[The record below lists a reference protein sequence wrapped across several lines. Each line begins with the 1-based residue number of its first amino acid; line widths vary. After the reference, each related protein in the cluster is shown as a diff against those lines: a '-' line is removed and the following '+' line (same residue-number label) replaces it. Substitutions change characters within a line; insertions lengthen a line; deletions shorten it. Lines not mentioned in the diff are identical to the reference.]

1 MQNSTT
7 THRCAAAP
15 PTLQA
20 YNVKKENI
28 IKENIERLGKISA
41 VYNPI
46 TGEGSTSL
54 PRKKVEIEGFPLESI
69 NLPLAMLEDE
79 KTSRIIEL
87 GASRYIE
94 EILGTQATSRQI
106 LALWLDFCLTRIK
119 HDFEYWAKSMTTIS
133 DKGKGRDIPFTLNR
147 AQRQYLEAMEKL
159 RLAGKPIDIILCKA
173 RQWGG
178 STLTQLYMLWIQL
191 VHKRNWNSV
200 ICGDIEKQS
209 SIVAGMLAKVINRYP
224 TWATGGKK
232 ITTSPYQGAQKTR
245 VISWS
250 NSRYSLG
257 SSQKPDSLRSEDISM
272 AHLTEVGLWKE
283 TQGRKPEDLVQ
294 SIFGSIAAGPYTMK
308 VLESTAK
315 GVGNFFHRTWI
326 DAVENRNNFT
336 PVFIPWYSIDLYSKP
351 IKQSEYSSF
360 IDSLNDYEKQLFG
373 LGATLEA
380 IAWYRDK
387 RREMPEEWRLFSEF
401 PSTAAEAFQSTGH
414 RVFRLSYVNET
425 RRTCVPPPFKGDIV
439 SCGYT
444 TDAQGRSHERTEFR
458 PAAPGENCNENSLW
472 VWLMPD
478 KEQNLRDRYIV
489 TVDVGGVSDK
499 ADYSCILV
507 ADRLA
512 MLDGGVPEIAACWH
526 GHIEHD
532 KLAWKAVEI
541 ARAYDNALLIIEA
554 NTLETEGTEG
564 DNFEYILNEIAGKY
578 HNLYSRTSQL
588 EIKQGR
594 PRRWGFH
601 TNSSTKPMVIN
612 FLIKALRDGLYIE
625 RCLQTTYE
633 LDLYELKEN
642 GKEMGAVEGNH
653 DDRVMATAILVWAC
667 YNHPLP
673 HRIANNEKKKGR
685 TRIVSEASI

>member
-1 MQNSTT
+1 
-7 THRCAAAP
+7 
-15 PTLQA
+15 
-20 YNVKKENI
+20 
-28 IKENIERLGKISA
+28 
-41 VYNPI
+41 
-46 TGEGSTSL
+46 
-54 PRKKVEIEGFPLESI
+54 
-69 NLPLAMLEDE
+69 
-79 KTSRIIEL
+79 
-87 GASRYIE
+87 
-94 EILGTQATSRQI
+94 
-106 LALWLDFCLTRIK
+106 
-119 HDFEYWAKSMTTIS
+119 
-133 DKGKGRDIPFTLNR
+133 
-147 AQRQYLEAMEKL
+147 
-159 RLAGKPIDIILCKA
+159 
-173 RQWGG
+173 
-178 STLTQLYMLWIQL
+178 
-191 VHKRNWNSV
+191 
-200 ICGDIEKQS
+200 
-209 SIVAGMLAKVINRYP
+209 MLAKVINRYP
-224 TWATGGKK
+224 TWATGGRK

-272 AHLTEVGLWKE
+272 AHLTEVGLWKA

-326 DAVENRNNFT
+326 DAVAGRNNFT

-351 IKQSEYSSF
+351 IEANDYNSF
-360 IDSLNDYEKQLFG
+360 IESLDDYEQELFT

-380 IAWYRDK
+380 IAWYREK
-387 RREMPEEWRLFSEF
+387 RREMPDEWRLFSEF

-414 RVFRLSYVNET
+414 RVFRLSYVQNI

-439 SCGYT
+439 SDGYT
-444 TDAQGRSHERTEFR
+444 TDEQGRTTERTRFQ
-458 PAAPGENCNENSLW
+458 AAAHGEQCDENSLW

-478 KEQNLRDRYIV
+478 EEQTLRDRYIV

-499 ADYSCILV
+499 ADYSCIVV

-532 KLAWKAVEI
+532 RLAWKAVEI
-541 ARAYDNALLIIEA
+541 ARAYNNALLIIES
-554 NTLETEGTEG
+554 NTLETDGTEG

-578 HNLYSRTSQL
+578 SNLYSRTSQL

-612 FLIKALRDGLYIE
+612 FLVKALRDELYIE
-625 RCLQTTYE
+625 RCLETTYE

-673 HRIANNEKKKGR
+673 HHVAGKSGKNRR
-685 TRIVSEASI
+685 TRIVSEASL

>member
-1 MQNSTT
+1 M
-7 THRCAAAP
+7 RREDIIE
-15 PTLQA
+15 
-20 YNVKKENI
+20 ENI
-28 IKENIERLGKISA
+28 KRLRAISA

-46 TGEGSTSL
+46 TGEGSISVA
-54 PRKKVEIEGFPLESI
+54 RKLVKIEGFPLQEI
-69 NLPLAMLEDE
+69 FLPVSMLNDKRVTEL
-79 KTSRIIEL
+79 IEL
-87 GASRYIE
+87 GAEQTLEKEKGRR
-94 EILGTQATSRQI
+94 ATSKELI
-106 LALWLDFCLTRIK
+106 ALWLEFCLCRIK
-119 HDFEYWAKSMTTIS
+119 HDFEYWARSMTIIS

-147 AQRQYLEAMEKL
+147 PQRQYLTTMERL
-159 RLAGKPIDIILCKA
+159 RLAQKPIDIILCKA

-191 VHKRNWNSV
+191 VHRRNWNSV

-209 SIVAGMLAKVINRYP
+209 SIVAGMLAKVISRYP
-224 TWATGGKK
+224 QWATGGKK
-232 ITTSPYQGAQKTR
+232 LTISPYQGAQKTR
-245 VISWS
+245 VINWS

-257 SSQKPDSLRSEDISM
+257 SAQKPDSLRSEDISM
-272 AHLTEVGLWKE
+272 AHLTEVGLWKA

-308 VLESTAK
+308 ILESTAK

-326 DAVENRNNFT
+326 EAVEGRNNFI

-351 IKQSEYSSF
+351 IGKEHYGSF
-360 IDSLNDYEKQLFG
+360 IDSMNEYEQQLFT

-387 RREMPEEWRLFSEF
+387 RREMPDEWRLFSEF
-401 PSTAAEAFQSTGH
+401 PSTAAEAFQSTGR
-414 RVFRLSYVNET
+414 RVFRISYVNNI
-425 RRTCVPPPFKGDIV
+425 RKTCVPPTFKGDIT
-439 SCGYT
+439 SKGHIN
-444 TDAQGRSHERTEFR
+444 DEQGRCSERTEFT
-458 PAAPGENCNENSLW
+458 AALPGEKCDENSLW
-472 VWLMPD
+472 IWLMPD
-478 KEQNLRDRYIV
+478 KEQPLRDRYIV
-489 TVDVGGVSDK
+489 TVDVGGTGDK

-512 MLDGGVPEIAACWH
+512 MLDGGVPEIVACWH

-541 ARAYDNALLIIEA
+541 ARAYNNALLVIEA

-564 DNFEYILNEIAGKY
+564 DNFEYILSEIAGKY
-578 HNLYSRTSQL
+578 SNLYSRTSQQ

-612 FLIKALRDGLYIE
+612 FLIKALRDNLYIE

-653 DDRVMATAILVWAC
+653 DDRVMATAILIWIC
-667 YNHPLP
+667 YNYPLP
-673 HRIANNEKKKGR
+673 HYCKNDNKGKGR
-685 TRIVSEASI
+685 TRIISEASL

>member
-1 MQNSTT
+1 MCAPSC
-7 THRCAAAP
+7 HRPCRNI
-15 PTLQA
+15 
-20 YNVKKENI
+20 NVEKEKI
-28 IKENIERLGKISA
+28 IKENIERLGAISA

-46 TGEGSTSL
+46 TGEGSTSVA
-54 PRKKVEIEGFPLESI
+54 RQWIGIDGFPLERM
-69 NLPLAMLEDE
+69 NLPLSMLADE
-79 KTSRIIEL
+79 KINKLIQS
-87 GASRYIE
+87 GAHKYIE
-94 EILGTQATSRQI
+94 QVIGTQATNKQLLS
-106 LALWLDFCLTRIK
+106 LWLEFCLIRIK
-119 HDFEYWAKSMTTIS
+119 HDFEYWARSMTTIS

-147 AQRQYLEAMEKL
+147 AQRQYLAALEAL
-159 RLAGKPIDIILCKA
+159 RLADKPIDIILCKA

-209 SIVAGMLAKVINRYP
+209 SIVAGMLAKVISHYP
-224 TWATGGKK
+224 AWATGGKK
-232 ITTSPYQGAQKTR
+232 ITTAPYQGAQKTR

-272 AHLTEVGLWKE
+272 AHLTEVGLWKA

-294 SIFGSIAAGPYTMK
+294 SIFGAIARGPYTVK

-326 DAVENRNNFT
+326 DAVEGRNNFT
-336 PVFIPWYSIDLYSKP
+336 PVFIPWHSIDLYSKP
-351 IKQSEYSSF
+351 IECNHYDSF
-360 IDSLNDYEKQLFG
+360 IDSLDDYEKQLFS

-387 RREMPEEWRLFSEF
+387 RKEMPDEWRLFSEF
-401 PSTAAEAFQSTGH
+401 PSTAAEAFQSTGR
-414 RVFRLSYVNET
+414 RVFRLSYVHNI
-425 RRTCVPPPFKGDIV
+425 RRTCVPPTFKGDIV
-439 SCGYT
+439 PDGYT
-444 TDAQGRSHERTEFR
+444 TDEQGRKIERIKFA
-458 PAAPGENCNENSLW
+458 PAAHGENCNENSLW

-478 KEQNLRDRYIV
+478 KEQSLRDRYIV
-489 TVDVGGVSDK
+489 SVDVGGVSEK

-512 MLDGGVPEIAACWH
+512 MLDGGVPEIVACWH

-532 KLAWKAVEI
+532 RLAWKAVEI
-541 ARAYDNALLIIEA
+541 ARAYDNALLIIES
-554 NTLETEGTEG
+554 NTLETDGTEG
-564 DNFEYILNEIAGKY
+564 NNFEYILNEIAGKY
-578 HNLYSRTSQL
+578 TNLYSRTSQL

-612 FLIKALRDGLYIE
+612 FLVKALRDELYIE
-625 RCLQTTYE
+625 RCIETTYE

-642 GKEMGAVEGNH
+642 GKETGAIEGNH

-673 HRIANNEKKKGR
+673 HRTIEQKGTNRR
-685 TRIVSEASI
+685 TRIISEASI

>member
-1 MQNSTT
+1 MTVNTDKT
-7 THRCAAAP
+7 
-15 PTLQA
+15 
-20 YNVKKENI
+20 
-28 IKENIERLGKISA
+28 IKENIKRLGAISA

-46 TGEGSTSL
+46 TGEGSTAI
-54 PRKKVEIEGFPLESI
+54 PRKKIHIEGFPLQEIYIPTTMLKEESI
-69 NLPLAMLEDE
+69 NKLVD
-79 KTSRIIEL
+79 L
-87 GASRYIE
+87 GANQYIE
-94 EILGTQATSRQI
+94 EKQGHSATNKNIVS
-106 LALWLDFCLTRIK
+106 LWLEFCLTRIK
-119 HDFEYWAKSMTTIS
+119 HDFEYWARSMTTIS

-147 AQRQYLEAMEKL
+147 AQREYLTAMERL

-224 TWATGGKK
+224 RWATNGKQ

-257 SSQKPDSLRSEDISM
+257 SAQKPDSLRSEDISM
-272 AHLTEVGLWKE
+272 AHLTEVGLWKA

-294 SIFGSIAAGPYTMK
+294 SIFGSIASGPYTMK
-308 VLESTAK
+308 ILESTAK

-326 DAVENRNNFT
+326 EATEGRNNFT
-336 PVFIPWYSIDLYSKP
+336 PVFIPWYSIDIYSKP
-351 IKQSEYSSF
+351 MEQQDYQAF
-360 IDSLNDYEKQLFG
+360 IESMNDYEQQLFD

-387 RREMPEEWRLFSEF
+387 RREMPDEWRLFSEF

-414 RVFRLSYVNET
+414 RVFRISYVNNI
-425 RRTCVPPPFKGDIV
+425 RRMCVPPPFKGDIV
-439 SCGYT
+439 SRGYT
-444 TDAQGRSHERTEFR
+444 TDRQGKRVEQTEFL
-458 PAAPGENCNENSLW
+458 PAAAGENTDENTLW

-478 KEQNLRDRYIV
+478 KEQLLRDRYIV
-489 TVDVGGVSDK
+489 SVDVGGVSDK
-499 ADYSCILV
+499 ADYSCIVV

-541 ARAYDNALLIIEA
+541 ARAYDNALLIIES

-578 HNLYSRTSQL
+578 SNLFSRTSQQ

-601 TNSSTKPMVIN
+601 TNPSTKPMVIN
-612 FLIKALRDGLYIE
+612 FLVKALRDELYIE

-653 DDRVMATAILVWAC
+653 DDRVMATAILIWAC

-673 HRIANNEKKKGR
+673 QRMINSPNSKRR
-685 TRIVSEASI
+685 TRIVSEASM